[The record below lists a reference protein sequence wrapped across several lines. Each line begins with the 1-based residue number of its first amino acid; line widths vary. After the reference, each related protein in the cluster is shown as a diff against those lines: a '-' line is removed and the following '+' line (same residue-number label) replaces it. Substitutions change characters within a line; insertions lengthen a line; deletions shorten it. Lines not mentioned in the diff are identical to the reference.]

1 MGSKGEKCKLSY
13 VKHFFCIILL
23 TMKHFIFKTCLLT
36 GIVLFLIISFFNC
49 TGDPSRLRT
58 SEENDETSIFI
69 PQMSDELPVSSFREI
84 WAYVVAGE
92 ESAYKRGL
100 PISDIGYF
108 GAEID
113 SYGSLTDVPRR
124 QNLSAFP
131 GRVHLVVGCAS
142 RSLSHF
148 ILVPGSRE
156 RRALIADLIK
166 ATENYDGLQID
177 FELVPARDRETFHSF
192 LRELRAGLGNKI
204 FTVALPARNR
214 KLNNDVYDYDE
225 IKPHVDKIL
234 VMAYDEHWS
243 GSSPGSVASL
253 SWCRRVAEYSLAAI
267 GREKLIMGLPFYG
280 RSWGN
285 QSTSRA
291 LIHSTTERII
301 REMGVTEIR
310 RENGIPTFDYDITVS
325 VKVYFEDEYSQ
336 SARMEI
342 YRSMNVAAI
351 GFWRL
356 GYEKPIVWNIIK
368 LEP

>member
-1 MGSKGEKCKLSY
+1 
-13 VKHFFCIILL
+13 
-23 TMKHFIFKTCLLT
+23 MKHFLLKTCFRT
-36 GIVLFLIISFFNC
+36 GIVVILLLSFFDC
-49 TGDPSRLRT
+49 TGDPNRLRKT
-58 SEENDETSIFI
+58 DSGEGNKDETSIFI
-69 PQMSDELPVSSFREI
+69 PQLSDELPVSSFGEI
-84 WAYVVAGE
+84 WAYVVAGS

-124 QNLSAFP
+124 QNLSSFP
-131 GRVHLVVGCAS
+131 GRVHLVVCCNS

-156 RRALIADLIK
+156 RRELIADLIQ
-166 ATENYDGLQID
+166 AARNYDGLQID

-204 FTVALPARNR
+204 FTIALPARNR
-214 KLNNDVYDYDE
+214 KLDNDVYDYE
-225 IKPHVDKIL
+225 AIKPHVDKIL

-243 GSSPGSVASL
+243 GSAPGSVASL
-253 SWCRRVAEYSLAAI
+253 QWCRRVAEYSLAAI

-301 REMGVTEIR
+301 KETGAVIR
-310 RENGIPTFDYDITVS
+310 RENGIPVFDYDVTVS
-325 VKVYFEDEYSQ
+325 VKVYFEDEYSH
-336 SARMEI
+336 SARMEM
-342 YRSMNVAAI
+342 YRSMNVGAI

-356 GYEKPIVWNIIK
+356 GYEKPNVWSLIR
-368 LEP
+368 LEQQRSIALDR

>member
-1 MGSKGEKCKLSY
+1 
-13 VKHFFCIILL
+13 
-23 TMKHFIFKTCLLT
+23 MKHFILKTCFGAGIIVIFLLT
-36 GIVLFLIISFFNC
+36 FFNC
-49 TGDPSRLRT
+49 SGDPSRLKT
-58 SEENDETSIFI
+58 GEEE
-69 PQMSDELPVSSFREI
+69 SDERPIVIQEPPDGLPVSTFGEI

-124 QNLSAFP
+124 QNLSSFP
-131 GRVHLVVGCAS
+131 GRVHLVVCCNS

-156 RRALIADLIK
+156 RRELIADLIRE
-166 ATENYDGLQID
+166 TRNYDGLQID
-177 FELVPARDRETFHSF
+177 FELIPARDRETFHSF

-204 FTVALPARNR
+204 FTIALPARNR
-214 KLNNDVYDYDE
+214 KLNSDVYDYDE

-243 GSSPGSVASL
+243 GSAPGSVASL

-280 RSWGN
+280 RAWGN
-285 QSTSRA
+285 QSVSRA

-301 REMGVTEIR
+301 REMGVSEIR
-310 RENGIPTFDYDITVS
+310 RENGIPTFDYNVTVS

-336 SARMEI
+336 SARMEM
-342 YRSMNVAAI
+342 YRSMNVGAI

-356 GYEKPIVWNIIK
+356 GYEKPIVWNIIR
-368 LEP
+368 LVP